1 MNYKR
6 RINLKKAIEWLNKV
20 ANIISLVCD
29 EESDS
34 LENMPENLLSSDRC
48 QKMEDNI
55 DELYDIES
63 DIDAIIQRIESI
75 MG

>member
-1 MNYKR
+1 MNCKR
-6 RINLKKAIEWLNKV
+6 RNNLKKAIELLNKV
-20 ANIISLVCD
+20 TDVISFVCD

-63 DIDAIIQRIESI
+63 DIGTIIQRIESI
-75 MG
+75 VG

>member
-1 MNYKR
+1 MNCKR
-6 RINLKKAIEWLNKV
+6 RNNLKKAIELLNKV
-20 ANIISLVCD
+20 TDVISFVCD

-34 LENMPENLLSSDRC
+34 LENTPENLLSSDRC

-63 DIDAIIQRIESI
+63 DIGAIIQRIESI
-75 MG
+75 VG